1 VSALLERIELDEALA
16 RAAASSEPDLE
27 ADASSQRIVASVR
40 HGGDAAL
47 RAAGVEF
54 GDLEPDQELVIGRP
68 ELDAALERVPQD
80 VRALLER
87 TAARIERFARAQR
100 DALRDFELATEWGR
114 CGQRWVALERAGCY
128 APGGRYPLP
137 SSVLMTVIPARVA
150 GVRHVLVA
158 SPRPN
163 DVTLAAAA
171 CAGADA
177 VLAVGGAQAVAAL
190 AYGTESVPRVDVVVG
205 PGNRFVTAAKR
216 LVAGDV
222 AIDMLAGPSELVV
235 VADATSDPVCI
246 AADLLAQAEH
256 DPRARPILVAL
267 DARVADAVER
277 ELARQLDTLPT
288 RDVARA
294 ALANGFSARCAGR
307 TDAARLVQALAPEH
321 LEVVCD
327 APAAFASTVDR
338 YGALFLGERGA
349 EVLGDYGAGPNH
361 TLPTGGTAR
370 FSGPLGVQT
379 FLVARTWMAGRSNAS
394 LTELARDAARLADLE
409 GLAGHARAAHLRAG
423 SRP

>member
-1 VSALLERIELDEALA
+1 MSALLERIELDEALA
-16 RAAASSEPDLE
+16 RAAASSERDLE
-27 ADASSQRIVASVR
+27 AESSARRIVANVR
-40 HGGDAAL
+40 SGGDAAL
-47 RAAGVEF
+47 RSAGLEF
-54 GDLEPDQELVIGRP
+54 GDLEPEQDLSIERCEL
-68 ELDAALERVPQD
+68 EAALARVPPD

-100 DALRDFELATEWGR
+100 DALRDFELETEWGR

-137 SSVLMTVIPARVA
+137 SSVLMTAIPARVA
-150 GVRHVLVA
+150 GVRQVLVA

-171 CAGADA
+171 VAGADA
-177 VLAVGGAQAVAAL
+177 VLRAGGAQAVAAL
-190 AYGTESVPRVDVVVG
+190 AYGTGSVPRVDVVVG

-235 VADATSDPVCI
+235 VADATSDPDCI

-256 DPRARPILVAL
+256 DPRARPILLAL

-277 ELARQLDTLPT
+277 ELALQLDTLPT
-288 RDVARA
+288 RDVART
-294 ALANGFSARCAGR
+294 ALANGFSARCASR
-307 TDAARLVQALAPEH
+307 ADAARLVQALAPEH
-321 LEVVCD
+321 LEVVCEGASD
-327 APAAFASTVDR
+327 FAATVDR
-338 YGALFLGERGA
+338 YGALFLGENGA